1 MLKEA
6 VLQRLLLAT
15 CDFTVS
21 TRHGK
26 PKKTT
31 TKRCRS
37 SCLVFSCGLFLP
49 HACTHLHRHTHPSH
63 MHAHTPFT
71 TSVNIPFPCLTF
83 CWESFFICVRFFFSP
98 PQSRF
103 LRGRAEMSKWEA
115 RSWSLC
121 QDAPERTRRENKW
134 WWNKKPTSPSAAREV
149 IASESGNSKQGRGQ
163 AVVGRLMSVSV
174 WGCAAY
180 CFKKTHASNGEA
192 VQSASSVVN
201 HSHNNA
207 AESWR
212 SQLKYCLH
220 WNNGWT
226 SLPVSTTFVT
236 NCHPAQPET

>member
-1 MLKEA
+1 MPIL
-6 VLQRLLLAT
+6 LPRLLLWFVSAT
-15 CDFTVS
+15 RMHTL
-21 TRHGK
+21 TQTHT
-26 PKKTT
+26 PI
-31 TKRCRS
+31 
-37 SCLVFSCGLFLP
+37 P
-49 HACTHLHRHTHPSH
+49 HARTHTLHHISEHPISLSYFLLGIVLH
-63 MHAHTPFT
+63 LCAF
-71 TSVNIPFPCLTF
+71 
-83 CWESFFICVRFFFSP
+83 FFFSP